1 MILLLRKGNIMAET
15 LRYEGLFEVGD
26 HIRAYDFEPRAG
38 TLDRYLEG
46 RVTGVKTEPR
56 MGGAKVYVV
65 DVDRDSDAGPR
76 MSRVGDEGYVPM
88 GLAWFDFDGRVV
100 LSERGEEERLSRTE
114 AADEVEALKAK
125 VARLEAAL
133 KRSEAAYDELG
144 RDNYEGDR
152 Y

>member
-1 MILLLRKGNIMAET
+1 MAET

-26 HIRAYDFEPRAG
+26 HIRAYDFEPRTG
-38 TLDRYLEG
+38 TLDHYLEG

-100 LSERGEEERLSRTE
+100 LSERGE
-114 AADEVEALKAK
+114 VEALKAK

-133 KRSEAAYDELG
+133 KRSEAHADELG

>member
-26 HIRAYDFEPRAG
+26 HIRAYDFEPRTG

-100 LSERGEEERLSRTE
+100 LSERGE
-114 AADEVEALKAK
+114 VEALKAK

-133 KRSEAAYDELG
+133 KRSEAHADELG

>member
-1 MILLLRKGNIMAET
+1 MAET

-100 LSERGEEERLSRTE
+100 LSERGE
-114 AADEVEALKAK
+114 VEALKAK

-133 KRSEAAYDELG
+133 KRSEAHADELG

>member
-1 MILLLRKGNIMAET
+1 MAET

-26 HIRAYDFEPRAG
+26 HIRAYDFEPRTG

-100 LSERGEEERLSRTE
+100 LSERGE
-114 AADEVEALKAK
+114 VEALKAK

-133 KRSEAAYDELG
+133 KRSEAHADELG

>member
-26 HIRAYDFEPRAG
+26 HIRAYDFEPRTG

-100 LSERGEEERLSRTE
+100 LSERGE
-114 AADEVEALKAK
+114 VEALKAK